1 MFLVNK
7 HGEVMLFLIKED
19 IPSNVSY
26 ELIKTIKG
34 GRVALKITS
43 ERLYNGNKNV
53 VLQIID
59 QVDIKVPNERI
70 INIKQL

>member
-19 IPSNVSY
+19 IPVNVSY

-34 GRVALKITS
+34 GRVAVKITS

-53 VLQIID
+53 VL
-59 QVDIKVPNERI
+59 
-70 INIKQL
+70 